1 VLTDGKATL
10 VDTGA
15 LTVGGDTLA
24 VTVVV
29 VTGGRAT
36 LVDTGV
42 LTLGVDTVV
51 GSETV
56 VGSTDVVRPGGRP
69 SAIAA
74 PAIAPL
80 TNNSN
85 PDR

>member
-1 VLTDGKATL
+1 VE
-10 VDTGA
+10 TGA
-15 LTVGGDTLA
+15 LTVGVDTLA

-29 VTGGRAT
+29 LTGGRAT

-42 LTLGVDTVV
+42 LTVGVDTVV

-56 VGSTDVVRPGGRP
+56 SSTDVVRPGGRP

-74 PAIAPL
+74 PARPPL
-80 TNNSN
+80 TKSSKPN
-85 PDR
+85 R